1 MGRGA
6 GAAVEVP
13 AKSPCCCMQ
22 IDRRKSLLIFKKEK
36 TLGIGRE
43 CGGGGLRRQ
52 AYFPFSIY
60 QHFPAIIFPEKRES
74 KVNSTIIIYR
84 IPAFLFAYF
93 LGNFL
98 SFSFCLVPA
107 LFL

>member
-1 MGRGA
+1 
-6 GAAVEVP
+6 
-13 AKSPCCCMQ
+13 MQ
-22 IDRRKSLLIFKKEK
+22 IDRQKSLLIFKKEK
-36 TLGIGRE
+36 TLGIDRE
-43 CGGGGLRRQ
+43 CGAGRGVVEEASL
-52 AYFPFSIY
+52 FPFFNLSAFSCYYIS
-60 QHFPAIIFPEKRES
+60 IFPEKRAS

-93 LGNFL
+93 LGNFP